1 MPPGEL
7 ELFGNVVPGENAFP
21 GLTGPERDAQRGGD
35 LLERLF
41 GLARFRVEVDL
52 EELVEEDDRA
62 AGPGLEQERF
72 YERARDRVLALQ
84 EGPSSG
90 RRLRAGVRPSECVD
104 VEDDRVDETL
114 GWRLVYVRRGRSHT
128 QKVKRLCL
136 TLLAFRWV
144 TSTTCGDSPSLT
156 VRVTNIFTGITCPP
170 TFAAHP
176 SPKTR
181 LHSTAPSAES
191 IPYSLP

>member
-1 MPPGEL
+1 M
-7 ELFGNVVPGENAFP
+7 
-21 GLTGPERDAQRGGD
+21 
-35 LLERLF
+35 
-41 GLARFRVEVDL
+41 DL

-84 EGPSSG
+84 EVPSSG